1 LSDTRHRAPSGEGGH
16 AHNSIKCSRCNQV
29 LTSKCLVQR
38 CYEISEQTKCK
49 NCGKE
54 LTTKCLLANC
64 TKWPWSD
71 FDLKTNS
78 SGVPFSRKAY
88 LQTKRPVTEC
98 WAWTLCTKKKT
109 WFQRW
114 QVIFLFLRTQGS
126 AALKRLCWQIHQK
139 KRWFSWNQDDE

>member
-1 LSDTRHRAPSGEGGH
+1 MQYLPCKRPLSLFY
-16 AHNSIKCSRCNQV
+16 RCNQV

-78 SGVPFSRKAY
+78 SGVCKRNALCKSAEREPCVQRRKLDFDDDKWFFFFCEHKAQRHWNDY
-88 LQTKRPVTEC
+88 VDKFIR
-98 WAWTLCTKKKT
+98 KKDD
-109 WFQRW
+109 FPQENFLEPGRW
-114 QVIFLFLRTQGS
+114 IASLPSYV
-126 AALKRLCWQIHQK
+126 
-139 KRWFSWNQDDE
+139 DDDD

>member
-1 LSDTRHRAPSGEGGH
+1 MQYLLCKRPLSFFY
-16 AHNSIKCSRCNQV
+16 RCNQV

-78 SGVPFSRKAY
+78 SGVPFSRKVNTY
-88 LQTKRPVTEC
+88 ICKRNASWLSAEREPCVQRRKLDFDDDK
-98 WAWTLCTKKKT
+98 WFFFLCEHKAQRHWNDYVDKFIRKKM
-109 WFQRW
+109 
-114 QVIFLFLRTQGS
+114 IFLEPGRRIAYPPT
-126 AALKRLCWQIHQK
+126 
-139 KRWFSWNQDDE
+139 